1 MRKVQ
6 ITLLIAV
13 LWLVAVLAGCAQS
26 STQPGGSNPS
36 GGTNTSG
43 GGQAAGTTP
52 QPNTAATASGSGNL
66 QQVTVVVPRTVEV
79 LDDAHI
85 WSAIKMGYFA
95 EEGLEVKIEQSFGTT
110 DTKMVALKNAQF
122 ALPSPNFLFMGIEN
136 GLPLKAVFQNDSINI
151 FGMAVRTDS
160 GIKTWE
166 DMKGKKVALGDA
178 AWANIINPTLIA
190 AGLDPEKDVEY
201 VVAGENR
208 FQMVQEGKLD
218 ILFTWVAE
226 YSQLKGQGFD
236 FEYIDGNEILPYT
249 SNPLVTNAEY
259 LTEDPEMVRKFV
271 RALAKGMYFV
281 KMNPEAAADL
291 TLEQFPSIKI
301 PWDGAVGA
309 MMGRVYQGFGLNEA
323 DQQKIVNEG
332 IGIADMDKWKLN
344 MEWAVKTGII
354 QKEIP
359 LDQVVTNDFV
369 DTTWDKSKVEADAK
383 NYVFKVKD
391 KYQ

>member
-1 MRKVQ
+1 MKKMQ
-6 ITLLIAV
+6 MTLLIAV
-13 LWLVAVLAGCAQS
+13 IWLVAVLTGCAQS
-26 STQPGGSNPS
+26 STPTTGANSS
-36 GGTNTSG
+36 GTETT
-43 GGQAAGTTP
+43 GTTS
-52 QPNTAATASGSGNL
+52 QPATTPAPAGGL
-66 QQVTVVVPRTVEV
+66 QKVTVVVPRTVEV

-151 FGMAVRTDS
+151 FGMAVKKDS
-160 GIKTWE
+160 GIKTWA

-190 AGLDPEKDVEY
+190 AGLDPAKDVEY

-249 SNPLVTNAEY
+249 SNPLVTNADY
-259 LTEDPEMVRKFV
+259 LKEDPEMVRKFV

-309 MMGRVYQGFGLNEA
+309 MMGRVYQGFGLSEA
-323 DQQKIVNEG
+323 DQEKIVKDG
-332 IGIADMDKWKLN
+332 IGLADMDKWKLN
-344 MEWAVKTGII
+344 MDWAVKTGII
-354 QKEIP
+354 KQEIP
-359 LDQVVTNDFV
+359 LENVVTNEFV
-369 DTTWDKSKVEADAK
+369 DTSWDKAKVEADAK